1 MNARALTACLG
12 VRPHLESFADGELR
26 GDLLRHVSRHVEDC
40 VTCAGLVES
49 VRGLGELLRENQTT
63 EAELPDLAGL
73 ADGVVSR
80 VRAEEHES
88 WRGKLERA
96 TDDLHWVLV
105 GAGSLTAAFLSVLL
119 VSVVM
124 QSSVEQRG
132 DSLAAVLNTTIAP
145 PQIGRATIVS
155 GTMAPDSIVS
165 ASGQDDV
172 EFANLAEI
180 NRAGHVT
187 SLQRLPIGDEMNVS
201 EEQPITNQM
210 RSMRFAPAERT
221 TLDPDS
227 RQIVWLHTATEVRG
241 TEMGLKERRMV
252 WFYTTP
258 GKKVL

>member
-1 MNARALTACLG
+1 MNARVMTACLG

-26 GDLLRHVSRHVEDC
+26 GDLLRRVSRHVESC
-40 VTCAGLVES
+40 HECATVIDAVQS
-49 VRGLGELLRENQTT
+49 LGETLRGGATVG
-63 EAELPDLAGL
+63 ADLADLAGL

-80 VRAEEHES
+80 IRAEEHES
-88 WRGKLERA
+88 WRGKLDRA

-145 PQIGRATIVS
+145 PQIGRATVVS
-155 GTMAPDSIVS
+155 GNMAPDSIVS
-165 ASGQDDV
+165 ASGEDDV

-180 NRAGHVT
+180 NQAGHVM
-187 SLQRLPIGDEMNVS
+187 SLQRLPMGGEMSVS
-201 EEQPITNQM
+201 EEQPIANQM

-258 GKKVL
+258 AKKVL